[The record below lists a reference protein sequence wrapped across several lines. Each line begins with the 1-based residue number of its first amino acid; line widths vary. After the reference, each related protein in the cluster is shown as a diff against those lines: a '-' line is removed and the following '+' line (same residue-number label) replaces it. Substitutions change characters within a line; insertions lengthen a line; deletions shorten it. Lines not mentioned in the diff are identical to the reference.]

1 MNVIQLIRSLFLVVF
16 VPMIALVGLLMCVGT
31 IFNELRI
38 ERTLRA
44 SHGSAWQLQYEEIH
58 GSLSDARTRVA
69 VSCIGVVTITALTIW
84 VIKLL
89 GGSARGRTKKRSQEQ
104 YASSLERIMA
114 YRRKALPRIYF
125 GLAGIIVAVL
135 LVVFRFGIFAER
147 ENE

>member
-1 MNVIQLIRSLFLVVF
+1 MIVVRLIRSLFLVVF

-38 ERTLRA
+38 ERTLRT

-69 VSCIGVVTITALTIW
+69 LSCIGVVTITALSIW

-89 GGSARGRTKKRSQEQ
+89 GSSARGRTKRRSHEQ
-104 YASSLERIMA
+104 YTSSL
-114 YRRKALPRIYF
+114 
-125 GLAGIIVAVL
+125 
-135 LVVFRFGIFAER
+135 
-147 ENE
+147 